1 MIEGLNHRVV
11 EIQSLLTDI
20 YEIKLS
26 MDSIFVLLKNTAA
39 EIGNKLSAAPD
50 MKSIS
55 TVYANLIERSIK
67 TYETYKTIEDVS
79 ASIRDSVKK
88 HSH

>member
-67 TYETYKTIEDVS
+67 TYETKPIK
-79 ASIRDSVKK
+79 R
-88 HSH
+88 